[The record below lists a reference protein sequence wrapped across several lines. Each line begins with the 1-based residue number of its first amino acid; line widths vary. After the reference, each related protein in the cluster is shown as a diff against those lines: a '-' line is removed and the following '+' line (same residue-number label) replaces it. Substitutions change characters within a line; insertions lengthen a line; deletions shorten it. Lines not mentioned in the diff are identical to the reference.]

1 MLETTFVRPEK
12 FCFPKKPEMISSI
25 QSIENYFIQIAFI
38 LYDDI
43 LERNQDLFG
52 NFSSFT
58 MASVLI
64 SMIKTKEGGPQWAT
78 TRLQGVQLELK
89 NDTGPALVRCHHRL
103 HMT

>member
-52 NFSSFT
+52 NFSF
-58 MASVLI
+58 VLI
-64 SMIKTKEGGPQWAT
+64 QQFYNGVRLDILDKDKRGRATMGNDKTSRCS
-78 TRLQGVQLELK
+78 TRIEK
-89 NDTGPALVRCHHRL
+89 
-103 HMT
+103 